1 MVQTGSLWCPCPRN
15 YSVWER
21 VNVSGSRHWLV
32 WPSPFSASPDC
43 MCVVYYIEN
52 IRGNAHPPFSISLLV
67 SISHAF
73 RVCCAHYTKS
83 SCKCKVKPLQMLI
96 DPRRHRPVVN
106 TPSQNPLYKL
116 ADIYINQARNGERLN
131 VRNKKKCCVKFA
143 CSLCRFT
150 LYTAYT
156 TVKRPSGRYPTISP
170 LGGQRYYRTFPAAAA
185 TEKFLCV
192 FITRNNHCISHFF
205 QSHSYTLF
213 LLYILVYF
221 FCTSPLLLYEIKKNW
236 FHQFVI

>member
-1 MVQTGSLWCPCPRN
+1 MCCVLYRKYTRQRAPSVLHLPPCKHLARFP
-15 YSVWER
+15 
-21 VNVSGSRHWLV
+21 
-32 WPSPFSASPDC
+32 C
-43 MCVVYYIEN
+43 
-52 IRGNAHPPFSISLLV
+52 LL
-67 SISHAF
+67 
-73 RVCCAHYTKS
+73 CTLYTKS

-96 DPRRHRPVVN
+96 DPRRHRPVVH

-221 FCTSPLLLYEIKKNW
+221 FCTSPLLLYEIKKN
-236 FHQFVI
+236 